1 MSLGFIHVVSNG
13 PPDIL
18 RNTRKAAFCVCLC
31 LYQFCNYLPYWII
44 LVFPVVSSI
53 DSLGVF
59 KKDSYNICKWFCYF
73 LFLAF
78 FFGPGE
84 FVVTS
89 RKCFKKWWKPL
100 VFTLMKNM
108 ILPLGLRWMFG

>member
-1 MSLGFIHVVSNG
+1 MSCGFIHVVSNG

-31 LYQFCNYLPYWII
+31 LYQFCNCLPYGII

-59 KKDSYNICKWFCYF
+59 KKTVITSANGFATSYF
-73 LFLAF
+73 
-78 FFGPGE
+78 
-84 FVVTS
+84 
-89 RKCFKKWWKPL
+89 
-100 VFTLMKNM
+100 
-108 ILPLGLRWMFG
+108 